1 MARKKSYA
9 NTKNGLTRAPK
20 NQPDR
25 TEATP
30 PAATVAGTPAP
41 VVEEPKPPASTKPS
55 TITPMTPLPV
65 GSEFFQPTFPGPVPS
80 AALFLIFSAFIFL
93 LYSPS
98 LNGDFVFDDWLNIS
112 YPEGMHLKELSLAG
126 LRDVFTQSRLPARGG
141 ANLTFALNYYFHGLE
156 PLGYH
161 LVNVFIHCL
170 TAFLLFILVR
180 RTLVLSGYPGSARR
194 IFRLSFITAVIWAVH
209 PLQTQSVSYIV
220 QRMNSLAAMFYLIAI
235 ITYLKGRSD
244 SRRKYFYFIISA
256 LSFICAVLSKE
267 NAATLPLIILLYEW
281 FFLQGLSR
289 RFLKSKAVAWSAAAA
304 LMVSLLIV
312 FESSIIDGIVS
323 GYRLRPFTMGQR
335 ILTEFN
341 VIFFYLGQFILP
353 HPSRLSL
360 EHSFPLS
367 YSLFKPLT
375 TLFSALGLAGIFA
388 LVVYRA
394 RPERVLSFCGLWFLI
409 NMVIESSF
417 IGLILVFEHRMYLP
431 SMFLVLLVVLLAD
444 RLITKKLPMA
454 IAASV
459 IVAVLS
465 FWTYQRNMVWG
476 DSLLV
481 YRDTVQ
487 KAPDTYLARYHL
499 AKTLQ
504 DRDLLDEAIT
514 QYFATLRLN
523 PGEYFAHNNLGV
535 IYQKK
540 GEFDKAIYHYKTALA
555 ISPTCQQAQENLRNL
570 Q

>member
-1 MARKKSYA
+1 MAEKIFRKH
-9 NTKNGLTRAPK
+9 KNGLTRAKK

-25 TEATP
+25 TDATP
-30 PAATVAGTPAP
+30 PAATVADPPAP
-41 VVEEPKPPASTKPS
+41 VMEKPQPLASPEPS
-55 TITPMTPLPV
+55 TSTPMTPNPV
-65 GSEFFQPTFPGPVPS
+65 GSEPCQPTFPGLVPTT
-80 AALFLIFSAFIFL
+80 ALFLIFSAFIFL

-98 LNGDFVFDDWLNIS
+98 LNGDFVFDDWLNIG
-112 YPEGMHLKELSLAG
+112 YPEGMHLKELSLAE
-126 LRDVFTQSRLPARGG
+126 LRNVFTQSKLPNRAV
-141 ANLTFALNYYFHGLE
+141 ANLTFALNYYFHGLK

-170 TAFLLFILVR
+170 NAFLLFILVR
-180 RTLVLSGYPGSARR
+180 RTLDLSGYPGSARR
-194 IFRLSFITAVIWAVH
+194 IFRLSFITAAIWAVH
-209 PLQTQSVSYIV
+209 PLQTQSVSYLV
-220 QRMNSLAAMFYLIAI
+220 QRMNSLAAMFYLISI

-244 SRRKYFYFIISA
+244 NRRIYFYFIISA
-256 LSFICAVLSKE
+256 LAFICAVLSKE

-281 FFLQGLSR
+281 FFLQDLSR
-289 RFLKSKAVAWSAAAA
+289 RFLRSKAVAWSAVAA
-304 LMVSLLIV
+304 LMVLILIV
-312 FESSIIDGIVS
+312 FESSIIDGIIS
-323 GYRLRPFTMGQR
+323 GYRLRNFTMGQR

-360 EHSFPLS
+360 EHNFPLS

-394 RPERVLSFCGLWFLI
+394 RQERLLAFCVLWFLI

-417 IGLILVFEHRMYLP
+417 IGLILVFEHRMFLP

-454 IAASV
+454 IATSV
-459 IVAVLS
+459 VVTVLS
-465 FWTYQRNMVWG
+465 FWTYQRNMVWS

-504 DRDLLDEAIT
+504 NRHLPDEAIP

-535 IYQKK
+535 IYQEK
-540 GEFDKAIYHYKTALA
+540 GEYDKAIYHYKTALA
-555 ISPTCQQAQENLRNL
+555 ICPTCQQAQENLRNL

>member
-1 MARKKSYA
+1 MTSLRE
-9 NTKNGLTRAPK
+9 NNLP
-20 NQPDR
+20 
-25 TEATP
+25 
-30 PAATVAGTPAP
+30 
-41 VVEEPKPPASTKPS
+41 EPYQ
-55 TITPMTPLPV
+55 V
-65 GSEFFQPTFPGPVPS
+65 GSESFQSTFSGLIPT

-98 LNGDFVFDDWLNIS
+98 LNGDFVFDDWLNIG
-112 YPEGMHLKELSLAG
+112 YPEGMHLKELSLPE
-126 LRDVFTQSRLPARGG
+126 LRNVFTRSKLPSRAV
-141 ANLTFALNYYFHGLE
+141 ANLTFALDYYLHGLK

-161 LVNVFIHCL
+161 LANVFIHCL
-170 TAFLLFILVR
+170 NAFLLFILVR
-180 RTLVLSGYPGSARR
+180 RTLDLTGYPGSAQRT
-194 IFRLSFITAVIWAVH
+194 FWLSFITAAIWAVH

-220 QRMNSLAAMFYLIAI
+220 QRMNSLAAMFYLISI

-244 SRRKYFYFIISA
+244 NRRVCFYFIISA

-281 FFLQGLSR
+281 FFLQDLSS
-289 RFLKSKAVAWSAAAA
+289 RFLKSKAVVWSAAAT
-304 LMVSLLIV
+304 LMVFLLIV
-312 FESSIIDGIVS
+312 FGSSIIDGIAS

-341 VIFFYLGQFILP
+341 VIFFYLGQFVLP

-375 TLFSALGLAGIFA
+375 TLFSALGLAGVFA

-394 RPERVLSFCGLWFLI
+394 RPERLLSFCGFWFLI

-417 IGLILVFEHRMYLP
+417 IGLLLVFEHRMYLP

-454 IAASV
+454 IATSV
-459 IVAVLS
+459 IVALLS
-465 FWTYQRNMVWG
+465 SWTYQRNMVWG

-481 YRDTVQ
+481 YRDTAQ
-487 KAPDTYLARYHL
+487 KAPDSYLARYHL

-504 DRDLLDEAIT
+504 DRHLPDEAIP

-535 IYQKK
+535 IYQEK
-540 GEFDKAIYHYKTALA
+540 GEYDKAIYHYRTALA
-555 ISPTCQQAQENLRNL
+555 ISPTCQQARENLRNL